1 MMFSILRK
9 AVKRLISGNGKRY
22 DEIELL
28 KQRGMRVGN
37 NLRCHSPYAFDG
49 LLPWLITVGN
59 NVCISANVRILAHD
73 TSTEY
78 VNGHTKIGV
87 VEIGDNVYIGY
98 GTVILCNVRIGSN
111 AIIGA
116 GSVVTKDVPANTVY
130 AGNPAKFVCTVEAYR
145 AKHTGNLERL
155 PVYMGPV
162 TKWWDV
168 SPQEKEAMRQSLAHS
183 HSYMK

>member
-1 MMFSILRK
+1 MFSVLRK
-9 AVKRLISGNGKRY
+9 VAKRMVLGNSRKH

-28 KQRGMRVGN
+28 KKRGMRVGD

-78 VNGHTKIGV
+78 ANGHTKIGIV
-87 VEIGDNVYIGY
+87 DIGDNVYIGY
-98 GTVILCNVRIGSN
+98 GATVLCNVRIGRN

-116 GSVVTKDVPANTVY
+116 GSVVTKDIPANTVC
-130 AGNPAKFVCTVEAYR
+130 AGNPAKFVCTAEEYR
-145 AKHTGNLERL
+145 AKHAENLDQL

-162 TKWWDV
+162 AKWWDV
-168 SPQEKEAMRQSLAHS
+168 PPQEKEAMRQSLAHT
-183 HSYMK
+183 HGYMK